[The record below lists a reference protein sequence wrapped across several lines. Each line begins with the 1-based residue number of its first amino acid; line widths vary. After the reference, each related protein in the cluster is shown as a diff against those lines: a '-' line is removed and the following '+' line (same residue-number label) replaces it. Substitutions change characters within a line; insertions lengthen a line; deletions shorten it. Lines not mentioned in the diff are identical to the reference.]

1 VKKQAI
7 LSAMK
12 RRLKI
17 SIFLATLFWISAC
30 KTAYQSQKV
39 EYVSYKINNTLSKD
53 SSLQYLVQPYAD
65 SVHMRMNKVIAVSA
79 ITLDRKQPESTLGNL
94 IADGIFYEGQQQLKT
109 KIDGVVMNIGG
120 IRLNTLA
127 AGDITLGKVFELAPF
142 DNTLVLMTVPGK
154 IMQELCDH
162 ISTLGG
168 WPVSH
173 LSWQIK
179 DMGAGQAGK
188 KAINIMIDGKALDLN
203 SNYKILTNDYVANGG
218 DYCEMLRP
226 LPQQTN
232 GYLLRDALIDYFTGF
247 TKAGK
252 KISSQ
257 LENRVSNAN

>member
-1 VKKQAI
+1 
-7 LSAMK
+7 MK
-12 RRLKI
+12 RRWKI
-17 SIFLATLFWISAC
+17 SIFLTTLFWISAC
-30 KTAYQSQKV
+30 QTVYQSQRV
-39 EYVSYKINNTLSKD
+39 EYATYKIDNALSKD
-53 SSLQYLVQPYAD
+53 SSLQRLVQPYAD

-79 ITLDRKQPESTLGNL
+79 ITLNRQQPEGTLGNL
-94 IADGIFYEGQQQLKT
+94 VADAIFYEGQQQLKT
-109 KIDGVVMNIGG
+109 KIDGAIMNNGG

-127 AGDITLGKVFELAPF
+127 AGDITLGKIFELAPF

-154 IMQELCDH
+154 VMQELCDH

-173 LSWQIK
+173 ISWQIK
-179 DMGAGQAGK
+179 DLPAGQVGK
-188 KAINIMIDGKALDLN
+188 KAINVLIDGKALDVN

-226 LPQQTN
+226 LRQQTN

-257 LENRVSNAN
+257 IENRVSNAN

>member
-1 VKKQAI
+1 
-7 LSAMK
+7 MK
-12 RRLKI
+12 RRWKI

-30 KTAYQSQKV
+30 QTAYQSQRV
-39 EYVSYKINNTLSKD
+39 EYATYKINNALSND
-53 SSLQYLVQPYAD
+53 SSLQQLVQPYAD
-65 SVHMRMNKVIAVSA
+65 SVHMRMNKVIAVSEM
-79 ITLDRKQPESTLGNL
+79 TLDRKQPEGSLGNL
-94 IADGIFYEGQQQLKT
+94 VADGIFYEGQQQLKT
-109 KIDGVVMNIGG
+109 KIDAAIMNNGG

-127 AGDITLGKVFELAPF
+127 AGDITLGKVYELAPF
-142 DNTLVLMTVPGK
+142 DNTLVLLTVPGK
-154 IMQELCDH
+154 VVQELCDH

-173 LSWQIK
+173 ISWQIK
-179 DMGAGQAGK
+179 DLPAGKAGK
-188 KAINIMIDGKALDLN
+188 KAINVLIDGKALDIN

-257 LENRVSNAN
+257 IENRVSNAN